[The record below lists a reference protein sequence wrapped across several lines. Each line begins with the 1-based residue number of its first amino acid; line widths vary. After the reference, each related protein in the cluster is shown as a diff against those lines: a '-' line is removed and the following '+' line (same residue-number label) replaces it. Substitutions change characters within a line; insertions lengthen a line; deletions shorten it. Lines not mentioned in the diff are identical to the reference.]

1 MLKAQQRKR
10 PNKIDLNFYNMI
22 QEI

>member
-1 MLKAQQRKR
+1 MEKAQQRKR
-10 PNKIDLNFYNMI
+10 PNKIDLNFYTMI